1 MKRTLITWTSI
12 LAVAVSSCALAADD
26 AKSGLK
32 YSITVSK
39 FENRAGWSGQWDIG
53 DAWGSVMTDAL
64 QGSGKFIVLGE
75 KDMRGE
81 AMLEQ
86 DLAAAGRTAGGK
98 MAPKTGQMTPA
109 QLLVKGEI
117 THVQDSTSG
126 GGGGLNFRGIH
137 IGGSSDSAEINVTI
151 YIVQSSTS
159 GGGGGLNF
167 KGIHLGGAKDTAE
180 INATIYIVDS
190 QTGQVKASTKV
201 VGKAGRK
208 GLGLGYSG
216 SALGGLTGD
225 FDGFKKDNVGKA
237 CEDAVGQ
244 AVEFLVKQLD
254 KIPWTGS
261 VVSASKG
268 KIIVNRGSREGVTVG
283 QAFTVGTLE
292 ITTDPDSGEVL
303 DSSVTKVASI
313 KAATVKEK
321 ISICEAVGDGSKIEK
336 GMGIQPAE

>member
-12 LAVAVSSCALAADD
+12 LAVAISSCAFAADD
-26 AKSGLK
+26 AKGGLK

-86 DLAAAGRTAGGK
+86 DLAASGRTAGGK

-117 THVQDSTSG
+117 THVQSPTSG
-126 GGGGLNFRGIH
+126 GGGGF
-137 IGGSSDSAEINVTI
+137 
-151 YIVQSSTS
+151 
-159 GGGGGLNF
+159 NF
-167 KGIHLGGAKDTAE
+167 KGIHLGGDADTAE
-180 INATIYIVDS
+180 INVTIYIVDS

-208 GLGLGYSG
+208 GLGIGYSG
-216 SALGGLTGD
+216 SELGGLTGA

-244 AVEFLVKQLD
+244 AVEFLIKQLD

-261 VVSASKG
+261 VVSANKG
-268 KIIVNRGSREGVTVG
+268 KIIINRGSREGVAVG

-292 ITTDPDSGEVL
+292 VTTDPDSGEVL